1 MIRFLLDTDHLTLH
15 ERGHPPLCGRLAV
28 LPPDSVAIGAV
39 SVEESLRGRLAVLAR
54 RLDGAA
60 RVRAYAKLLETVQF
74 FATIPV
80 IPYDSAC
87 EAQYDRL
94 RSLGLRVGSQDL
106 KIAATALANDV
117 IVVTRN
123 RRDFGRVPGLLIDD
137 WSVGQ

>member
-1 MIRFLLDTDHLTLH
+1 
-15 ERGHPPLCGRLAV
+15 
-28 LPPDSVAIGAV
+28 
-39 SVEESLRGRLAVLAR
+39 
-54 RLDGAA
+54 
-60 RVRAYAKLLETVQF
+60 VRAYAKLIETVQF

-87 EAQYDRL
+87 ETQYDRL

-106 KIAATALANDV
+106 KIAATALANNV

-137 WSVGQ
+137 WSVSCTP